1 MNNLQIFNN
10 NEFGEIRVLE
20 MNNEPWFVGKDVAE
34 VLGYKDINRAVKQH
48 VATEGLQACSHKAY
62 GDLYPSLWNNIN
74 DFSNKI
80 LINESGLYDLIF
92 ASELANAK
100 KFKRWVT
107 HEVLPT
113 IRKTGAYMTDDTLEK
128 ALTNPDFLIDLA
140 TRLKEER
147 AKRKQL
153 EIKVEENKPKVL
165 FADSVSTSNQ
175 TILIGDLAK
184 ILRQNGIDI
193 GQNRLFKWLR
203 EKGYLISR
211 KGESYNMPTQKSMD
225 MGLFKIKESTH
236 NNPDGSVRITKT
248 SKVTGKGQ
256 IYFINKF
263 RGV

>member
-34 VLGYKDINRAVKQH
+34 VLGYKDTNRAVKQH
-48 VATEGLQACSHKAY
+48 VATEDLQVCDYKAY

-80 LINESGLYDLIF
+80 LVNESGLYDLIF
-92 ASELANAK
+92 ASELPNAK

-107 HEVLPT
+107 SEVLPT

-140 TRLKEER
+140 TKLKEEK

-153 EIKVEENKPKVL
+153 ESVIEDNKPKVL
-165 FADSVSTSNQ
+165 FADSVSTSDQ
-175 TILIGDLAK
+175 TILIGNLAK

-203 EKGYLISR
+203 EKGYLIGR
-211 KGESYNMPTQKSMD
+211 RGESYNMPTQKSMEL
-225 MGLFKIKESTH
+225 GLFKIKESTH

-248 SKVTGKGQ
+248 PKVTGKGQ

-263 RGV
+263 RKL